1 MKAEAERVIETHCA
15 VVFLAGRRAR
25 KLKKPVDLGYLDF
38 STLEKR
44 RWAIG
49 RELAFNRETAP
60 EIYLATDEVEGEPV
74 LEMRRFDEDA
84 VLARDPE
91 RVDGELAEQ
100 LGRAVAR
107 FHLGAKV
114 TPGGANLRYVLD
126 SNANIVRAL
135 DLGHE
140 RIERW
145 AGATE
150 AAYAACEGLLDE
162 RRRAGLARRCHGD
175 LHLGNLFVED
185 GRPVMFDCIEFSDV
199 LSEIDVLYDL
209 AFLLMDLSFR
219 GRVEAANR
227 VMNAWLD
234 EAARGFGDAAFTGL
248 RALPLFLSVRAAV
261 RCHVSAQMGDREL
274 AGRYLDAAIAL
285 LETSP
290 ATLTAVGGL
299 SGSGKT
305 TWARRAAPGLG
316 AAPGAVVLRSDE
328 IRKRVWGA
336 AALER
341 LPPEA
346 YAAGQSERV
355 YARLIHEARLCLA
368 AGRSAV
374 VDGVFLRPYERAA
387 AEAAASEAGADFDGV
402 WLEAPAEVMHARVA
416 ARVGDAS
423 DADAAVLEA
432 QLARDPGAIGW
443 RRERL

>member
-1 MKAEAERVIETHCA
+1 MRAEAERVIETHCA

-84 VLARDPE
+84 VLARTPE

-107 FHLGAKV
+107 FHLGARV

-126 SNANIVRAL
+126 SNAGIVRAL

-140 RIERW
+140 RTERW
-145 AGATE
+145 AAATE
-150 AAYAACEGLLDE
+150 AAFADCEDLLEE

-209 AFLLMDLSFR
+209 AFLLMDLTFR

-261 RCHVSAQMGDREL
+261 RCHVSAQMGDRDL
-274 AGRYLDAAIAL
+274 AGRYLDAAIAHL
-285 LETSP
+285 AP
-290 ATLTAVGGL
+290 APASLGAVGGL

-305 TWARRAAPGLG
+305 TWARRMAPSLG
-316 AAPGAVVLRSDE
+316 TSPGAVVLRSDE
-328 IRKRVWGA
+328 IRKRLWDKGA
-336 AALER
+336 LDR

-355 YARLIHEARLCLA
+355 YAKMFHEAGLCLA
-368 AGRSAV
+368 AGRSTVLDA
-374 VDGVFLRPYERAA
+374 VFLKPEERSA
-387 AEAAASEAGADFDGV
+387 AEALAREAGVSFDGV
-402 WLEAPAEVMHARVA
+402 WLEAPVEVMHARVS

-443 RRERL
+443 ARKRL